1 MSLLIAFAI
10 PSLTCFLVIF
20 YYFIQLRKK
29 LLFDR
34 INHHVILCILIS
46 DFLLITTELPFSLSY
61 LSFGYMQSTK
71 ICLFWTFWDYYLQ
84 AATLFL
90 TMYAAIERYLLVF
103 HRQCIMKN
111 KLFFHYIPLG
121 FVCCYSFGI
130 YLYFIPLF
138 SCKPNYSYDLAAFVC
153 GGPCYL
159 NAFVQNIYDTIIDIM
174 LPTCVLLVFN
184 LLMIGRVIRY
194 KHKVS
199 PSTRVSNILKKSRR
213 MILQLLAISLM
224 TLLNWMPW
232 IFIILVHDFYD
243 PSFGEQFITIFL
255 HYLPYFTSFASP
267 FLALINL
274 PEIREEF
281 KKVMRQLMTTLH
293 ILNSTQL
300 DLESSSMELI
310 FLSGN
315 YPNLYGLG
323 LFDIQQETVLRLFTD
338 EILLTNTIKNQ
349 MVSVA
354 IGINTNEIRSSINNG
369 NPLIFTH
376 IFTIFNNLRYLSFGP
391 SCLWYQRLS
400 FNEFLTVASSTLLE
414 LHVCLS
420 YFDDCLYLLDG
431 RFNQLHTFCVDLKYI
446 LSSGLTISKELKK
459 NIISHIPQLE
469 RFTFNIRS
477 LIHYHNQID
486 LTSNKDIQYT
496 LMDFKDDHI
505 ISCVDYSSVSE
516 EGHCHIYS
524 YPYRSKYYNN
534 ITNNFPG
541 GLFQCVSKVSF
552 FDERPFEHEFF
563 LRIARSFPLLKKLT
577 LINKKPQNNK
587 GYRTSKNDNQALSI
601 VNYRHLIQLHLTKAH

>member
-194 KHKVS
+194 KRKVS

-224 TLLNWMPW
+224 TLLNWTPW

-293 ILNSTQL
+293 ILNSTQ
-300 DLESSSMELI
+300 
-310 FLSGN
+310 
-315 YPNLYGLG
+315 
-323 LFDIQQETVLRLFTD
+323 V
-338 EILLTNTIKNQ
+338 
-349 MVSVA
+349 
-354 IGINTNEIRSSINNG
+354 
-369 NPLIFTH
+369 
-376 IFTIFNNLRYLSFGP
+376 
-391 SCLWYQRLS
+391 
-400 FNEFLTVASSTLLE
+400 
-414 LHVCLS
+414 
-420 YFDDCLYLLDG
+420 
-431 RFNQLHTFCVDLKYI
+431 
-446 LSSGLTISKELKK
+446 
-459 NIISHIPQLE
+459 
-469 RFTFNIRS
+469 
-477 LIHYHNQID
+477 
-486 LTSNKDIQYT
+486 
-496 LMDFKDDHI
+496 
-505 ISCVDYSSVSE
+505 
-516 EGHCHIYS
+516 
-524 YPYRSKYYNN
+524 
-534 ITNNFPG
+534 
-541 GLFQCVSKVSF
+541 
-552 FDERPFEHEFF
+552 
-563 LRIARSFPLLKKLT
+563 
-577 LINKKPQNNK
+577 
-587 GYRTSKNDNQALSI
+587 
-601 VNYRHLIQLHLTKAH
+601 